1 MFHNERD
8 HCHGEPPLDE
18 ILADPIV
25 RLVMRAD
32 KVRRSDV
39 FVAIRS
45 ASLDR
50 RLVELQ
56 PRFPSP
62 VMRSGIRRGP
72 RQIIL
77 SSPCSACSVRHAASY
92 ASLTRDD
99 HAHLASIA
107 STCDVD
113 RGQMLFNEGDPAKF
127 LYTVVRGVFQIHK
140 LLPDGRRQIPGFL
153 FLGEFLGLANEN
165 VYAYSAEAIT
175 DAALYRYRFEEM
187 EALLARYPAMEKRL
201 LTNASHEL
209 YEAQEQLLLL
219 GRKTV
224 NEKVASFLLAF
235 AERAV
240 QRGEGRDILFI
251 PMTRHAISDY
261 LGISTE
267 TVSRTLSKF
276 RHDGL
281 ISSPRIKQIE
291 ILDRDAL
298 CRISE

>member
-32 KVRRSDV
+32 KVTRSDV

-62 VMRSGIRRGP
+62 VMRSGIRREP

-77 SSPCSACSVRHAASY
+77 SSPCSACSVRHVASY
-92 ASLTRDD
+92 SSLTRDD

-107 STCDVD
+107 STRDVD

-127 LYTVVRGVFQIHK
+127 LYTVVGGTFQMYK
-140 LLPDGRRQIPGFL
+140 LLPDGRRQITGFL
-153 FLGEFLGLANEN
+153 FSGDFLGLADDG
-165 VYAYSAEAIT
+165 VYAYGAEAVS
-175 DAALYRYRFEEM
+175 DAALYRYRFKEM
-187 EALLARYPAMEKRL
+187 EALLARYPEMENRL
-201 LTNASHEL
+201 GAVPDNAVRC
-209 YEAQEQLLLL
+209 YEGWYEEESIERCEAGPSDGTFCCGHDGALRCGAGWCEPQDGGLLLS
-219 GRKTV
+219 
-224 NEKVASFLLAF
+224 SFA
-235 AERAV
+235 
-240 QRGEGRDILFI
+240 
-251 PMTRHAISDY
+251 
-261 LGISTE
+261 
-267 TVSRTLSKF
+267 
-276 RHDGL
+276 
-281 ISSPRIKQIE
+281 
-291 ILDRDAL
+291 
-298 CRISE
+298 